1 MAIFRPFPAVR
12 PDRKYAAETLCPPYD
27 VVTREEA
34 AAISAAS
41 PHSFMHIIRADGDLS
56 DEPLY
61 SDNIYRRSARMLD
74 SFINDGI
81 LIQDVSPSYFIYS
94 QTMDGRTQTGIVGC
108 ASIDDY
114 ENGVIKKHEVTREDK
129 ERDRIRHFDE
139 CSADTEPVFLI
150 YKNKNDIQQLTE
162 RIMSESEPEYDAVD
176 AAGVRHRLWPVNSLE
191 DTAAYRAIFDAMDAL
206 YIADGHHRTAS
217 AVKVGR
223 RRREA
228 MPGYTGEEEFNFFMA
243 VAFPDDQLR
252 VLDYNR
258 LVKDLNGYTKESFLE
273 ELNKI
278 FDITD
283 DGSADPHP
291 SAKHECTMYLDKSWY
306 TLRFK
311 EGMIDESSPVTSLDV
326 SALQERV
333 LAPLLGI
340 KDPRTDMRIAFVG
353 GIKGSAELQ
362 RRVDSGEMSVAFE
375 LYPISVREI
384 MSVADAGMIMPPKST
399 WFEPKLGSGWFI
411 HRI

>member
-34 AAISAAS
+34 AAISAAG
-41 PHSFMHIIRADGDLS
+41 PRSFMHIIRADGDLA

-61 SDNIYRRSARMLD
+61 SDSIYKRSVDMLD
-74 SFINDGI
+74 QFISDGV
-81 LIQDVSPSYFIYS
+81 LIKDEAPSYFIYS
-94 QTMDGRTQTGIVGC
+94 QTMNGRTQTGIVGC

-150 YKNKNDIQQLTE
+150 YKNHDEIQQLTE
-162 RIMSESEPEYDAVD
+162 RVISASEPEYDAVD
-176 AAGVRHRLWPVNSLE
+176 ASGVRHRLWPVSAAA
-191 DTAAYRAIFDAMDAL
+191 DTDAYRRLFDAMPAL

-217 AVKVGR
+217 AVKVGKK
-223 RRREA
+223 RREA
-228 MPGYTGEEEFNFFMA
+228 MPDYTGDEEFNFFMA
-243 VAFPDDQLR
+243 VAFPDDQLQ

-273 ELNKI
+273 KLNEI
-278 FDITD
+278 FEITD

-291 SAKHECTMYLDKSWY
+291 SAKHECTMYLDGRWY
-306 TLRFK
+306 TLKFRD
-311 EGMIDESSPVTSLDV
+311 GMVDESSPVTSLDV

-340 KDPRTDMRIAFVG
+340 TDPRTDMRIAFVG

-362 RRVDSGEMSVAFE
+362 RRVDSGEMAVAFE
-375 LYPISVREI
+375 LYPVSVSDI
-384 MSVADAGMIMPPKST
+384 MDVADAGMIMPPKST

-411 HRI
+411 HQI

>member
-1 MAIFRPFPAVR
+1 
-12 PDRKYAAETLCPPYD
+12 
-27 VVTREEA
+27 
-34 AAISAAS
+34 
-41 PHSFMHIIRADGDLS
+41 MHIIRADGDLS

-61 SDNIYRRSARMLD
+61 SDNIYRRSAEMLD

-162 RIMSESEPEYDAVD
+162 RIMSESEPEYDTVD
-176 AAGVRHRLWPVNSLE
+176 AAGVRHRLWPVNSPE

-252 VLDYNR
+252 VLDYN
-258 LVKDLNGYTKESFLE
+258 
-273 ELNKI
+273 
-278 FDITD
+278 
-283 DGSADPHP
+283 
-291 SAKHECTMYLDKSWY
+291 KHECTMYLDKSWY

-375 LYPISVREI
+375 LYPVSVGEI

>member
-206 YIADGHHRTAS
+206 YICLL
-217 AVKVGR
+217 
-223 RRREA
+223 
-228 MPGYTGEEEFNFFMA
+228 YTSRC
-243 VAFPDDQLR
+243 V
-252 VLDYNR
+252 
-258 LVKDLNGYTKESFLE
+258 
-273 ELNKI
+273 
-278 FDITD
+278 
-283 DGSADPHP
+283 
-291 SAKHECTMYLDKSWY
+291 
-306 TLRFK
+306 
-311 EGMIDESSPVTSLDV
+311 
-326 SALQERV
+326 
-333 LAPLLGI
+333 
-340 KDPRTDMRIAFVG
+340 
-353 GIKGSAELQ
+353 
-362 RRVDSGEMSVAFE
+362 
-375 LYPISVREI
+375 
-384 MSVADAGMIMPPKST
+384 
-399 WFEPKLGSGWFI
+399 
-411 HRI
+411 

>member
-34 AAISAAS
+34 AAISAAE
-41 PHSFMHIIRADGDLS
+41 PHSFMHIIRADGDLIE
-56 DEPLY
+56 EPLY
-61 SDNIYRRSARMLD
+61 SDSIYRRSADMLD
-74 SFINDGI
+74 RFISDGI
-81 LIQDVSPSYFIYS
+81 LIKDETPSYFIYS
-94 QTMDGRTQTGIVGC
+94 QTMNGRTQTGIVGC

-150 YKNKNDIQQLTE
+150 YKNHQDIQKLTDS
-162 RIMSESEPEYDAVD
+162 IISAAEPEYDATD
-176 AAGVRHRLWPVNSLE
+176 AAGVRHRLWPVSADDATE
-191 DTAAYRAIFDAMDAL
+191 AYRDMFDSMPAL

-243 VAFPDDQLR
+243 VAFPDDQLQ

-258 LVKDLNGYTKESFLE
+258 LVKDLNGYTKADFIEK
-273 ELNKI
+273 LNEI
-278 FDITD
+278 FEITD
-283 DGSADPHP
+283 VGPADPHP
-291 SAKHECTMYLDKSWY
+291 SHKHECTMYLDGHWY
-306 TLRFK
+306 ILNFR
-311 EGMIDESSPVTSLDV
+311 EGMVDESSPVTSLDV

-340 KDPRTDMRIAFVG
+340 NDPRTDMRISFVG

-375 LYPISVREI
+375 LFPVSVSDI
-384 MSVADAGMIMPPKST
+384 MDVADAGMIMPPKST

-411 HRI
+411 HQI

>member
-12 PDRKYAAETLCPPYD
+12 PDRTYAAETLCPPYD

-176 AAGVRHRLWPVNSLE
+176 AAGVRHRLWPVNSPE
-191 DTAAYRAIFDAMDAL
+191 DIAAYRAIFDAMDAL

-243 VAFPDDQLR
+243 VAFPD
-252 VLDYNR
+252 
-258 LVKDLNGYTKESFLE
+258 
-273 ELNKI
+273 
-278 FDITD
+278 ITD

-291 SAKHECTMYLDKSWY
+291 SAKHECTMYLDKNWY

-362 RRVDSGEMSVAFE
+362 RRVDSGEMSIAFE
-375 LYPISVREI
+375 LYPVSVREI

>member
-1 MAIFRPFPAVR
+1 
-12 PDRKYAAETLCPPYD
+12 
-27 VVTREEA
+27 
-34 AAISAAS
+34 
-41 PHSFMHIIRADGDLS
+41 
-56 DEPLY
+56 
-61 SDNIYRRSARMLD
+61 
-74 SFINDGI
+74 
-81 LIQDVSPSYFIYS
+81 
-94 QTMDGRTQTGIVGC
+94 
-108 ASIDDY
+108 
-114 ENGVIKKHEVTREDK
+114 
-129 ERDRIRHFDE
+129 
-139 CSADTEPVFLI
+139 
-150 YKNKNDIQQLTE
+150 
-162 RIMSESEPEYDAVD
+162 
-176 AAGVRHRLWPVNSLE
+176 
-191 DTAAYRAIFDAMDAL
+191 
-206 YIADGHHRTAS
+206 
-217 AVKVGR
+217 
-223 RRREA
+223 

-273 ELNKI
+273 ELSKI

-291 SAKHECTMYLDKSWY
+291 SAKHECTMYLDKNWY

-362 RRVDSGEMSVAFE
+362 RRVDSGEMSIAFE
-375 LYPISVREI
+375 LYPVSVREI

-399 WFEPKLGSGWFI
+399 WFEPKLGSGCVHPPYIGLASIRFLF
-411 HRI
+411 RL